1 MLKRFKYID
10 ATVGL
15 VNSNNQASTET
26 GPCSDKNISAKNNL
40 SYIKLIK
47 TEPIDLEMAYVESN
61 DSKEYRLENISQTKL
76 MKKSKVNESVLKSTI
91 APSVNYQHV
100 QIQTVQPRQPGVNL
114 LNSSNA
120 MQKVTLTPRL
130 EVINRSTSNDGGS
143 DIGNIIRQA
152 YTSQQ
157 HISRDQSQPPHSFH
171 TSARIEQGVLQR
183 QQSDS
188 ITGPQIIIS
197 RQPSNIV
204 SPTPLQR
211 RHSASP
217 SHCEGNPSF
226 ASLSNNS
233 DCVSSSPPPSL
244 RTLQQYS
251 SNRSPQPSPPPLSL
265 QHHVRVI
272 RDGRLY
278 EEAVPRPVHSSGQSE
293 SPPPLLHHHQSRSAP
308 VSPVVPR
315 RYSISPQDVT
325 TSSLFQQQTIEK
337 HQGHSQV
344 VVNNN
349 KHEIHISDTL
359 GHFQRKKIISPPLPS
374 STSLH
379 TSVIATDPSSTQVL
393 METPSTTLSNS
404 HSHRYALSS
413 SARKYIVTTNTPQSS
428 SIPTSILRQQHVK
441 FVQHKHQIP
450 QYQEDGNTSLQL
462 TAATSSS
469 TSTGTR
475 NFRLPVVTSSS
486 RCTNIGTN
494 DQQFHS
500 HTNTAMRPPPPP
512 PPKIK
517 NSCSS
522 INLPTSN
529 NGGTST
535 SEEPSSSIPD
545 LEFDGTTVLCRV
557 CGDKASGFHYGVHSC
572 EGCKG
577 FFRRSIQQKIQYRP
591 CTKNQQCS
599 ILRINRN
606 RCQYCRLKKCI
617 AVGMSRDAVRFGRV
631 PKREKARILAA
642 MQQST
647 QNRGQQRAL
656 AGELD
661 DQPRLIAAVLRAHLE
676 TCEFTKE
683 KVSAMRQRAR
693 DCPSYSMPTLLACP
707 LNPAPELQ
715 SEQEFSQRFAHVIR
729 GVIDFAGMIP
739 GFQLLT
745 QDDKFTLLKAGLFDA
760 LFVRLICMFD
770 SSINSIIC
778 LNGQVM
784 RRDAI
789 QNGANARFLV
799 DSTFNFAE
807 RMNSMNL
814 SDAEIGL
821 FCAIVLITPD
831 RPGLRNIELIE
842 KMYSRLKG
850 CLQKVISQNR
860 ADQPDFMSKLLD
872 TMPDLRTLSTLHTE
886 KLVVFRTEHKE
897 LLRQQMWTMDD
908 EQSTNIKSPVIN
920 WDDARMDVEAKSPL
934 GSVSST
940 ESVDL
945 EYSTSSTTSAPH
957 HRVNNLEQQ
966 PSALASSTPLLAATL
981 SGPCPLRNRANSG
994 SSGDSTTEMDIMGS
1008 HAHLTQNGLT
1018 ITPIVRSH
1026 SHQQLHHHLTTGA
1039 PNRYRKLDSPT
1050 DSGIESG
1057 NEKNDCVI
1065 KAVSSGGSSSCSS
1078 PRSSVDDALD
1088 CTDTPTASTSQAKLS
1103 VSPVRSPKP
1112 IAPTSTSSLTG
1123 IVSTPNSLKRQI
1135 VEDMPVL
1142 KRVLEAPPLYDTNSL
1157 MDEAYKPHKKFRA
1170 LRHREI
1176 EIAEADPSSTSNNSL
1191 NTEKITTPKADA
1203 NNTVQSSQV
1212 ATAASSPPPFI
1223 QSTSTASTPFVTS
1236 HCTVTTASSPHSH
1249 AITGSSLNSHQQSQL
1264 HMHLTRQT
1272 SSNHNTSSNG
1282 NHTSNVPPQQQSSLS
1297 STHSVLAKSLMA
1309 EPRMT
1314 PEQIKRSD
1322 IIQNYIM
1329 RDQASCSSGSLI
1341 PGTPTHTRTRSP
1353 APVQHLSPMNQTS
1366 HHYTSIASP
1375 SSSNSPTCSSTVCSS
1390 SSTTTI
1396 TLTSPPNSI
1405 NPTVTRWHG
1414 HSVITTTNINQ
1425 RQQSVSPSSN
1435 GSSSSSSSLNGCQY
1449 FQSPHSTSAAVSP
1462 PRPSPSAIH
1471 SPPRLLELQ
1480 VDISDSQQPLNLSK
1494 KSPTPPPNKL
1504 QALVAAA
1511 TAVQKYPTVSADVT
1525 VTPAK
1530 TESSQTVTTV
1540 PANSTQQLQV
1550 MLEA

>member
-1 MLKRFKYID
+1 M
-10 ATVGL
+10 
-15 VNSNNQASTET
+15 
-26 GPCSDKNISAKNNL
+26 
-40 SYIKLIK
+40 
-47 TEPIDLEMAYVESN
+47 
-61 DSKEYRLENISQTKL
+61 
-76 MKKSKVNESVLKSTI
+76 TI
-91 APSVNYQHV
+91 
-100 QIQTVQPRQPGVNL
+100 TC
-114 LNSSNA
+114 
-120 MQKVTLTPRL
+120 
-130 EVINRSTSNDGGS
+130 VINDGE
-143 DIGNIIRQA
+143 RL
-152 YTSQQ
+152 
-157 HISRDQSQPPHSFH
+157 
-171 TSARIEQGVLQR
+171 IEHVL
-183 QQSDS
+183 
-188 ITGPQIIIS
+188 
-197 RQPSNIV
+197 
-204 SPTPLQR
+204 
-211 RHSASP
+211 A
-217 SHCEGNPSF
+217 
-226 ASLSNNS
+226 
-233 DCVSSSPPPSL
+233 
-244 RTLQQYS
+244 
-251 SNRSPQPSPPPLSL
+251 
-265 QHHVRVI
+265 
-272 RDGRLY
+272 
-278 EEAVPRPVHSSGQSE
+278 
-293 SPPPLLHHHQSRSAP
+293 
-308 VSPVVPR
+308 
-315 RYSISPQDVT
+315 
-325 TSSLFQQQTIEK
+325 
-337 HQGHSQV
+337 
-344 VVNNN
+344 
-349 KHEIHISDTL
+349 
-359 GHFQRKKIISPPLPS
+359 
-374 STSLH
+374 
-379 TSVIATDPSSTQVL
+379 
-393 METPSTTLSNS
+393 
-404 HSHRYALSS
+404 
-413 SARKYIVTTNTPQSS
+413 
-428 SIPTSILRQQHVK
+428 
-441 FVQHKHQIP
+441 
-450 QYQEDGNTSLQL
+450 
-462 TAATSSS
+462 
-469 TSTGTR
+469 
-475 NFRLPVVTSSS
+475 
-486 RCTNIGTN
+486 
-494 DQQFHS
+494 
-500 HTNTAMRPPPPP
+500 
-512 PPKIK
+512 
-517 NSCSS
+517 
-522 INLPTSN
+522 
-529 NGGTST
+529 
-535 SEEPSSSIPD
+535 
-545 LEFDGTTVLCRV
+545 EFDGTTVLCRV

-850 CLQKVISQNR
+850 CLQKVINQNR
-860 ADQPDFMSKLLD
+860 SDQPDFMSKLLD

-908 EQSTNIKSPVIN
+908 EQSTNVKSPVIN
-920 WDDARMDVEAKSPL
+920 WDDPRMDVEAKSPL

-945 EYSTSSTTSAPH
+945 EYTTTSTKSAPQ
-957 HRVNNLEQQ
+957 HRINNMEPQ

-994 SSGDSTTEMDIMGS
+994 SSGDSTTEIDIMGS

-1026 SHQQLHHHLTTGA
+1026 SHQQLHHHLTSVA

-1088 CTDTPTASTSQAKLS
+1088 CTDTTAASTSQVTLS
-1103 VSPVRSPKP
+1103 VSPVRSPKL

-1123 IVSTPNSLKRQI
+1123 LASTPNSLKRQI

-1176 EIAEADPSSTSNNSL
+1176 ETAEADPSSTSNNSMS
-1191 NTEKITTPKADA
+1191 TEKIITPKADA

-1212 ATAASSPPPFI
+1212 VTATNSPPPFI
-1223 QSTSTASTPFVTS
+1223 QSTNAASTPFVTS

-1249 AITGSSLNSHQQSQL
+1249 ALTGSTLNIHQQSQL

-1272 SSNHNTSSNG
+1272 TLNHSTNSNG
-1282 NHTSNVPPQQQSSLS
+1282 NQNHSGNVQQQQQSSLS

-1329 RDQASCSSGSLI
+1329 RDQASCSAGSII
-1341 PGTPTHTRTRSP
+1341 PGTPTHTTTRSP

-1375 SSSNSPTCSSTVCSS
+1375 SSGNSQTCSSTICSS
-1390 SSTTTI
+1390 TSTTTI
-1396 TLTSPPNSI
+1396 TLTSPPNAI
-1405 NPTVTRWHG
+1405 NPTVSRWHG
-1414 HSVITTTNINQ
+1414 HSVITTTSINH

-1462 PRPSPSAIH
+1462 PRPSPSTLH

-1504 QALVAAA
+1504 QTLVAAA

-1525 VTPAK
+1525 VTSAK
-1530 TESSQTVTTV
+1530 TESPQTVTTV
-1540 PANSTQQLQV
+1540 PANSTQQVQV